1 MCYRHQAR
9 ELAAARKESVA
20 LTARIADADVAFQA
34 QLQAA
39 RDAAAADRAAA
50 EAEVHTLR
58 RMTELKVQGLLDS
71 VVSISSRENPC
82 GRLPLQ
88 CVLQLLVCI
97 GRVKGRSCTLCRSND
112 VESSDL
118 PVNAGA

>member
-20 LTARIADADVAFQA
+20 LTARITDADVAFQA

-50 EAEVHTLR
+50 EAEVDTLR
-58 RMTELKVQGLLDS
+58 RMTELKVQSLLDS
-71 VVSISSRENPC
+71 VVSISSIEIPC

-97 GRVKGRSCTLCRSND
+97 GRVNGRS
-112 VESSDL
+112 
-118 PVNAGA
+118 